1 VAQDI
6 PSLHLPGQSGS
17 GDGRDRGIDIALWDI
32 KGKALG
38 KPICDVLG
46 GRFRDSITL
55 YANGWF
61 TGCETPEDY
70 GRAAAETV
78 AAGYSAIKFDPF
90 THEMEPFH
98 TGYVSG
104 QISAEGE
111 ELGMTRVAAVRDA
124 VGMNVDVLI
133 DAHGHYNVPTAIR
146 IGNRLTEYE
155 VGWYEEPVP
164 PESYGALAQVRQN
177 VAAPI
182 CVGERLFTR
191 YDFVP
196 IFEKRLADYIMPDMV
211 WTGGISELRKIATMS
226 ERHGGP
232 WAARAFF
239 RRWQRDRES
248 GTLRR

>member
-1 VAQDI
+1 
-6 PSLHLPGQSGS
+6 
-17 GDGRDRGIDIALWDI
+17 
-32 KGKALG
+32 
-38 KPICDVLG
+38 
-46 GRFRDSITL
+46 
-55 YANGWF
+55 
-61 TGCETPEDY
+61 
-70 GRAAAETV
+70 
-78 AAGYSAIKFDPF
+78 
-90 THEMEPFH
+90 
-98 TGYVSG
+98 
-104 QISAEGE
+104 
-111 ELGMTRVAAVRDA
+111 MTRVAAVRDA